1 MDNDTIGISPQII
14 SDLFDGNT
22 AFVRPDRLLSDLD
35 PAIAVA
41 VPPQAVHSIAAHVAH
56 IAWWQRQVLY
66 RVANP
71 DNAQIRIA
79 GDEFPAA
86 VAVEAWPDVLEN
98 FLAGLKSLQALCE
111 SNETLMQNYGQYPD
125 HPVNKTLFH
134 FALHNAYHLGQVV
147 LLRRIQNAWPP
158 AGYDPETW

>member
-1 MDNDTIGISPQII
+1 MNNDRISIATRLI
-14 SDLFDGNT
+14 SDLFDGDT

-41 VPPQAVHSIAAHVAH
+41 IPPYAVHSIASHVAH

-71 DNAQIRIA
+71 NNTQIRIA
-79 GDEFPAA
+79 GDEFPATITL
-86 VAVEAWPDVLEN
+86 EQWPDVLED
-98 FLAGLKSLQALCE
+98 FLNGLKGLQALCINTE
-111 SNETLMQNYGQYPD
+111 LLEQNYATYAD
-125 HPVNKTLFH
+125 HPVSKTLLH
-134 FALHNAYHLGQVV
+134 FTLHNAYHLGQVV
-147 LLRRIQNAWPP
+147 LLRRMQQAWPP

>member
-1 MDNDTIGISPQII
+1 MENHTISIPPAMI

-22 AFVRPDRLLSDLD
+22 AFVRPDRLLSDLA
-35 PAIAVA
+35 PAIAVT
-41 VPPQAVHSIAAHVAH
+41 VPPYATHSIASHVAH

-71 DNAQIRIA
+71 DNPQTRIA
-79 GDEFPAA
+79 GDEFPAS
-86 VAVEAWPDVLEN
+86 VTLEEWPGVLED
-98 FLAGLKSLQALCE
+98 FLTGLKELQVLCE
-111 SNETLMQNYGQYPD
+111 SSETLTQNYGKHPD
-125 HPVNKTLFH
+125 HPVYKTMLH